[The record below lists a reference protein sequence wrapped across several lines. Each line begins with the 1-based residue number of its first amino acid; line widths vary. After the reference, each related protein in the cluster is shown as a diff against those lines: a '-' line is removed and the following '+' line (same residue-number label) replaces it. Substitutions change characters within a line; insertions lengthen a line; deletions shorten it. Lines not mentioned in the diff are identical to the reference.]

1 MNYRELLSHE
11 YPHILTRQ
19 IEGKWEVWGMWG
31 SETEPSPF
39 SALLAC
45 DQPTEEAALKSA
57 WRYHFEMEM
66 QP

>member
-19 IEGKWEVWGMWG
+19 VEGKWEVWGMWG
-31 SETEPSPF
+31 DEVNPSPL

-45 DQPTEEAALKSA
+45 DHPTEDAALESA
-57 WRYHFEMEM
+57 WRSTLEWR
-66 QP
+66 